1 MICIRLAAR
10 RTSPVSWGIKE
21 ISVKKTSKGE
31 RMRTVRMQEEPGT
44 HHTAGSAL
52 DLRRVAVEFP
62 PTLAAHNS
70 LMSHS
75 TVSVNQ
81 AAP

>member
-1 MICIRLAAR
+1 
-10 RTSPVSWGIKE
+10 
-21 ISVKKTSKGE
+21 
-31 RMRTVRMQEEPGT
+31 MRTVRMQEEPGT

-52 DLRRVAVEFP
+52 DLRRGAVEFP

-75 TVSVNQ
+75 TVSVNP